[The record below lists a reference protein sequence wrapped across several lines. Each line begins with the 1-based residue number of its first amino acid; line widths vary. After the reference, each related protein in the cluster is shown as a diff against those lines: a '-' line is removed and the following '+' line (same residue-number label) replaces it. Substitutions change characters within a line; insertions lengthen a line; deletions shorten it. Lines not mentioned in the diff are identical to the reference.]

1 MYRLNKHLAVWIEQ
15 IWLSLTDKY
24 YVYRAIQNIN
34 KRWTNEKK
42 KEIFVYVSNKYWNQV
57 GMNMLV
63 ENYSLLLC

>member
-1 MYRLNKHLAVWIEQ
+1 MYTEQ
-15 IWLSLTDKY
+15 YKTSIKDGQMK
-24 YVYRAIQNIN
+24 N
-34 KRWTNEKK
+34 